1 MKTESL
7 KQKIVSNLKLTSGL
21 NKLKNGQF
29 ISKFLLITSKAVL
42 PEFKD
47 FD

>member
-29 ISKFLLITSKAVL
+29 IFEI
-42 PEFKD
+42 FID
-47 FD
+47 YF